1 MGRAIDLFVTYRF
14 IKLLVTPFEKTDA
27 YRLGIIDAD
36 GKRILVPGTT
46 NKPTPLRTV
55 EEKSAYTV
63 LHKLVF
69 NIKKIFAKVPGLR
82 TKLGTYAAALFLLKD
97 TFKESVDDPDIFE
110 KEFMKYLK
118 EQGYEIDDTIS
129 EEVIGFGEVLP
140 KGEYKLANDI
150 LNKEEEELS
159 AKKGDKVVAFDDEA
173 PVDTILGVD
182 IFPVVHVKTQ
192 EKIYS
197 GNEREKIISYT
208 LTSIQT
214 ILAQNRFA
222 KIAYEYFKSLKEP
235 YVSPIASNII
245 KPIILMSLIKLKVK
259 NKLEFT
265 NMNLKKSL
273 NSIKNK
279 IGEILGHYP
288 NLLVNISELTPKAIP
303 SSDIIKKY
311 QRNL

>member
-36 GKRILVPGTT
+36 GKRILEPGTT
-46 NKPTPLRTV
+46 NKPTTLRTV

-69 NIKKIFAKVPGLR
+69 NIKKIFGKVPGLR

-97 TFKESVDDPDIFE
+97 TFKESVDDPDVFE

-118 EQGYEIDDTIS
+118 EEGYEIDNSIS

-159 AKKGDKVVAFDDEA
+159 AKKGDKVVAYDDEA
-173 PVDTILGVD
+173 PIDTILGVD
-182 IFPVVHVKTQ
+182 IFPVVHVETQ
-192 EKIYS
+192 EKIYV
-197 GNEREKIISYT
+197 G
-208 LTSIQT
+208 
-214 ILAQNRFA
+214 
-222 KIAYEYFKSLKEP
+222 
-235 YVSPIASNII
+235 
-245 KPIILMSLIKLKVK
+245 
-259 NKLEFT
+259 LED
-265 NMNLKKSL
+265 
-273 NSIKNK
+273 
-279 IGEILGHYP
+279 
-288 NLLVNISELTPKAIP
+288 LV
-303 SSDIIKKY
+303 
-311 QRNL
+311 Q

>member
-36 GKRILVPGTT
+36 GKRILEPGTT
-46 NKPTPLRTV
+46 NKPTTLRTV

-118 EQGYEIDDTIS
+118 EEGYEIDDTIS

-150 LNKEEEELS
+150 LNKEEEEVS

-192 EKIYS
+192 EKIYV
-197 GNEREKIISYT
+197 G
-208 LTSIQT
+208 
-214 ILAQNRFA
+214 
-222 KIAYEYFKSLKEP
+222 
-235 YVSPIASNII
+235 
-245 KPIILMSLIKLKVK
+245 
-259 NKLEFT
+259 LED
-265 NMNLKKSL
+265 
-273 NSIKNK
+273 
-279 IGEILGHYP
+279 
-288 NLLVNISELTPKAIP
+288 LV
-303 SSDIIKKY
+303 
-311 QRNL
+311 Q